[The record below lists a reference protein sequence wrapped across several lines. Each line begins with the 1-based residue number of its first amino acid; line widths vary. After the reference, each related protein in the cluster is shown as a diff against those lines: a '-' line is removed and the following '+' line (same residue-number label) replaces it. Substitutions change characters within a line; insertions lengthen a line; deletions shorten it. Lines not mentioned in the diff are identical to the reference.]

1 MLPEGKPAPWW
12 GSARRGSGPGA
23 KRPLGCGVGGGGPGT
38 PDDSAVASVAEK
50 VAVQLAQSAGA
61 RPQFSE
67 PPEGSWGWLVL
78 LAAM

>member
-1 MLPEGKPAPWW
+1 MGQRQ
-12 GSARRGSGPGA
+12 ARLWTWCQEASGLRGW
-23 KRPLGCGVGGGGPGT
+23 GGGPGT